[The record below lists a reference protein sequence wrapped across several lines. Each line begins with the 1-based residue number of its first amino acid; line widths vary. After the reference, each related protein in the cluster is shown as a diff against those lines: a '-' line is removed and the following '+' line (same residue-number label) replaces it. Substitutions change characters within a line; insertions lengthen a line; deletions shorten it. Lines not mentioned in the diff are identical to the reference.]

1 MTSTTSAGSGWKR
14 TSLGTTVPTDNEK
27 LTLFTGATFSLAID
41 SPTRVRW
48 LLLRLAETLTLDER
62 DCAVLVWLFDG

>member
-1 MTSTTSAGSGWKR
+1 MTSTTSAGIGWKR

-41 SPTRVRW
+41 SLTRVRW
-48 LLLRLAETLTLDER
+48 LSLRLAETLTLDEG
-62 DCAVLVWLFDG
+62 DCAVFVWLFDG